1 MKPLP
6 RPCIYRMLVLIT
18 ASGALTHC
26 SSDKTYLSKPVN
38 MSDLRNI
45 NPRGYLNSLTPHERE
60 AAAMEM
66 GSREMESRKIER
78 SKFIR

>member
-6 RPCIYRMLVLIT
+6 RPSVYGLFVLIT
-18 ASGALTHC
+18 ASGALTQC
-26 SSDKTYLSKPVN
+26 SSDKTYLSKPVT